1 MDSFRPHLAKVAGG
15 LALDRAEA
23 RAAFDD
29 LLSGEVTPVQA
40 GAFLAALKVRGETV
54 EEIVGA
60 AEADG
65 LIMGL
70 EHAER
75 PLHGV
80 QFHPESIRS
89 QHGTEIVKNFLDLA
103 AAWNA
108 ARDRARPDV
117 H

>member
-1 MDSFRPHLAKVAGG
+1 MP
-15 LALDRAEA
+15 
-23 RAAFDD
+23 
-29 LLSGEVTPVQA
+29 SG
-40 GAFLAALKVRGETV
+40 
-54 EEIVGA
+54 
-60 AEADG
+60 
-65 LIMGL
+65 
-70 EHAER
+70 

-108 ARDRARPDV
+108 ARDRTPPDV

>member
-1 MDSFRPHLAKVAGG
+1 MV
-15 LALDRAEA
+15 DRA
-23 RAAFDD
+23 
-29 LLSGEVTPVQA
+29 SCP
-40 GAFLAALKVRGETV
+40 AALKVT
-54 EEIVGA
+54 

-75 PLHGV
+75 PLDGV
-80 QFHPESIRS
+80 QFDPESIRS

-108 ARDRARPDV
+108 ARDRTRADV